1 MVPVTCLLDVSE
13 SLTSRPQDR
22 STAVGRDD
30 LSDLPYGLIW
40 PRMLYWT
47 SPERTPYTYDTLEH
61 YYY

>member
-1 MVPVTCLLDVSE
+1 MLPALLAAGLLILKPRVATIHEGAPDTE
-13 SLTSRPQDR
+13 SFWRRPG
-22 STAVGRDD
+22 VGV
-30 LSDLPYGLIW
+30 